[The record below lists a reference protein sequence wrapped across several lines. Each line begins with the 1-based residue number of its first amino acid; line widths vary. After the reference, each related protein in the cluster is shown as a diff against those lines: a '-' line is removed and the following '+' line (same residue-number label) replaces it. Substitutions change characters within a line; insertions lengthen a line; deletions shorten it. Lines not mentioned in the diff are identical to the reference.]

1 MALAASGY
9 DVALVASRSFESA
22 RRLAGRIKGCSA
34 VNDPQ
39 AVVDGSDLIFVT
51 TPDDAIAPVVESLR
65 WRRSVSVVHTSGA
78 EPASVLSSAAEQGAA
93 IGSLHPLQ
101 TFASLDAPPAMDGIV
116 YAVEADGELRDLLMR
131 LVSDLGGRT
140 VELRPE
146 DRALYHASAVLVS
159 NFNVTLMKLA
169 SDLWLRFGWERRD
182 AVRALLP
189 LLEGTVKNIEALG
202 VPAALTGPVARGDAT
217 TVERHLEALAA
228 AAPEVADI
236 YRALSEQTILVALA
250 KGTLTE
256 AGATA
261 LRAALEPSQ
270 EARV

>member
-1 MALAASGY
+1 
-9 DVALVASRSFESA
+9 
-22 RRLAGRIKGCSA
+22 
-34 VNDPQ
+34 
-39 AVVDGSDLIFVT
+39 
-51 TPDDAIAPVVESLR
+51 
-65 WRRSVSVVHTSGA
+65 
-78 EPASVLSSAAEQGAA
+78 
-93 IGSLHPLQ
+93 
-101 TFASLDAPPAMDGIV
+101 MDGIV
-116 YAVEADGELRDLLMR
+116 YAVEADGELRDLL
-131 LVSDLGGRT
+131 LQVVSDLGGRA
-140 VELRPE
+140 VELRPQ

-189 LLEGTVKNIEALG
+189 LLEGTVENIEALG
-202 VPAALTGPVARGDAT
+202 VPAALTGPIVRGDAT
-217 TVERHLEALAA
+217 TVERHLDALDA
-228 AAPEVADI
+228 AAPELADI

-250 KGTLTE
+250 KGSLSE